1 MRSVSKSDTEHQRNA
16 RIRAGFTLQG
26 TSLCAWC
33 MVNGINPQ
41 NARKAIIGK
50 WTGPKARLLVEQIEN
65 ASKVAS

>member
-1 MRSVSKSDTEHQRNA
+1 MESVYKFDLNYQRNA

-33 MVNGINPQ
+33 QINGINPQ

-50 WTGPKARLLVEQIEN
+50 WTGPKARLLIEQIEN
-65 ASKVAS
+65 AAKVAS

>member
-1 MRSVSKSDTEHQRNA
+1 MRSVSDFDPNYQRNA

-33 MVNGINPQ
+33 LTNGINPQ

-50 WTGPKARLLVEQIEN
+50 WTGPKARLLIQQIES
-65 ASKVAS
+65 AAKVAS